1 MFQSDHVIPH
11 HHPDM
16 MAVKHLASGKN
27 FGRDIR
33 DSLNRSVTPRNALT
47 IEQKLEIKNYLVQN
61 PSEKSDTRVAKIYS
75 QRFNQP
81 VHRFL
86 TVIREP
92 RT

>member
-1 MFQSDHVIPH
+1 MFQDHVIPH
-11 HHPDM
+11 HPDM
-16 MAVKHLASGKN
+16 MVTHLPSGKN

-75 QRFNQP
+75 ARFNQP
-81 VHRFL
+81 VHRF
-86 TVIREP
+86 
-92 RT
+92 

>member
-1 MFQSDHVIPH
+1 MFQDHTVIP

-16 MAVKHLASGKN
+16 MVTHLPSGKN

-81 VHRFL
+81 VHRF
-86 TVIREP
+86 
-92 RT
+92 

>member
-1 MFQSDHVIPH
+1 MFQDHSVIP
-11 HHPDM
+11 DM
-16 MAVKHLASGKN
+16 IHLASGKN
-27 FGRDIR
+27 GRDIR

-81 VHRFL
+81 VHRF
-86 TVIREP
+86 
-92 RT
+92 

>member
-1 MFQSDHVIPH
+1 MFQDHVIRPT
-11 HHPDM
+11 DM
-16 MAVKHLASGKN
+16 IHLPSGAKN

-81 VHRFL
+81 VHRLRF
-86 TVIREP
+86 
-92 RT
+92 